1 MTTEYA
7 YPPDLAR
14 FVRERWAERPSTG
27 AATAIPEFGRL
38 NHLFSA
44 CFQASLLR
52 EEERPVTFRA
62 ILAPPELFSPDG
74 APPER
79 LQRLAFIDSLALD
92 ASELLRLSV
101 AADTQRTLIGVHED
115 SNSELRIWGLV
126 NSGARWLRDTQGGRR
141 AGAPLPDVPVVH
153 VDAPGSLTVNRGQD
167 LIARLRSG
175 RLSGTR
181 ADPFD
186 STWLPERFT
195 DLNEDFA
202 ARHEA
207 GRKSSQA
214 TWAPIAPDLPR
225 LISQRMM
232 KRVISLLREA
242 RHGGT
247 IIFVPMEC
255 AAPSA
260 GEAFI
265 DLKHRFAKPL
275 RRSFLDVVISILSR
289 LAQVHGAGP
298 RPNDLVGWREFETTP
313 DDELATLDEAL
324 FEIAHLIAGL
334 AAADGAVVMTK
345 LHDLLGFG
353 GMITGRLPAVRR
365 VARAL
370 DLNAESTVDEP
381 VEKVGARHRSA
392 YRLVAA
398 IPGAIVIVV
407 SQDGGVR
414 FVAQKDERVTYWEL
428 E

>member
-1 MTTEYA
+1 MTAEYA

-14 FVRERWAERPSTG
+14 FVQERWASS
-27 AATAIPEFGRL
+27 AATGSASGTPEFVQL
-38 NHLFSA
+38 NHLFAA
-44 CFQASLLR
+44 CYQASLLR

-62 ILAPPELFSPDG
+62 ILAPPELFSSDG
-74 APPER
+74 APPEQ
-79 LQRLAFIDSLALD
+79 LQRLAFLDSLALD

-115 SNSELRIWGLV
+115 SNRELRIWGLV

-141 AGAPLPDVPVVH
+141 AGIPLPDVPVVQ

-167 LIARLRSG
+167 MIARLRSG

-186 STWLPERFT
+186 SVWLPERFT

-207 GRKSSQA
+207 ARKSSHA
-214 TWAPIAPDLPR
+214 TWAPLAPDLPR

-260 GEAFI
+260 GDSYI
-265 DLKHRFAKPL
+265 DLKHRFEMPTC
-275 RRSFLDVVISILSR
+275 RTFQDVVISILSR
-289 LAQVHGAGP
+289 LAQIYGAGP
-298 RPNDLVGWREFETTP
+298 RPNDLVGWHEFETTP
-313 DDELATLDEAL
+313 DDELATLDEGL

-353 GMITGRLPAVRR
+353 GMITGRLPAVRH

-370 DLNAESTVDEP
+370 DLNAESTADEP
-381 VEKVGARHRSA
+381 AEKVGARHRSA

-398 IPGAIVIVV
+398 LPGAIVIVV

-414 FVAQKDERVTYWEL
+414 FVAQKDGRVTYWEL

>member
-1 MTTEYA
+1 MTAEYA

-14 FVRERWAERPSTG
+14 FVQQRWASS
-27 AATAIPEFGRL
+27 AAAGSASAAPEFVKL
-38 NHLFSA
+38 NHLIAA
-44 CFQASLLR
+44 CYQASLLR

-62 ILAPPELFSPDG
+62 ILAPPELFPPDG
-74 APPER
+74 MPPEQP
-79 LQRLAFIDSLALD
+79 QRLAFIDSLALD

-115 SNSELRIWGLV
+115 PNRELRIWGLV
-126 NSGARWLRDTQGGRR
+126 SSGARWLRDTQGGRR

-153 VDAPGSLTVNRGQD
+153 VDAPGSLAVYRGQE
-167 LIARLRSG
+167 LVARLRSG

-186 STWLPERFT
+186 SVWLPERFT

-207 GRKSSQA
+207 ARKRSHA
-214 TWAPIAPDLPR
+214 TWAPLAPDLPR

-260 GEAFI
+260 GETYI
-265 DLKHRFAKPL
+265 DLKHRFERPM
-275 RRSFLDVVISILSR
+275 RRSFQDVVISLLSR
-289 LAQVHGAGP
+289 LAQIHGASP
-298 RPNDLVGWREFETTP
+298 RPNAVVGWREFETTP

-353 GMITGRLPAVRR
+353 GMITGRLPSVRR
-365 VARAL
+365 VAKAL
-370 DLNAESTVDEP
+370 DLNAESTADESA
-381 VEKVGARHRSA
+381 EKVGARHRSA

-414 FVAQKDERVTYWEL
+414 FVAQKDGRVTYWEL